1 MMDLMMN
8 MPGAMDGPMGGWDA
22 GFWWPFM
29 LVRLLLWGV
38 FLSLLVWFA
47 VRMFSRGRGDTPP
60 GATKDSA
67 GEILRERFARGEINA
82 EEYVVRGVPKVR
94 MADGSIIVQGP
105 EVQEGT
111 SVWFSSRDK
120 EKVATGFDRMA
131 RQMKDQ

>member
-22 GFWWPFM
+22 GFWWPFI

-47 VRMFSRGRGDTPP
+47 VRVFSRGRGDTRP

-82 EEYVVRGVPKVR
+82 EEYEKSMRTMRETPPQKGYEDYVRE
-94 MADGSIIVQGP
+94 A
-105 EVQEGT
+105 EEGLR
-111 SVWFSSRDK
+111 SERD
-120 EKVATGFDRMA
+120 TDS
-131 RQMKDQ
+131 

>member
-1 MMDLMMN
+1 MMDLMMY
-8 MPGAMDGPMGGWDA
+8 MPGAMDGPMGEWDA

-67 GEILRERFARGEINA
+67 GEILRERFARGDISA
-82 EEYVVRGVPKVR
+82 EEYEKSMRTMRETPPQKGYEDYVRESEER
-94 MADGSIIVQGP
+94 LRS
-105 EVQEGT
+105 E
-111 SVWFSSRDK
+111 RD
-120 EKVATGFDRMA
+120 TDS
-131 RQMKDQ
+131 

>member
-38 FLSLLVWFA
+38 VLSLLVWFA
-47 VRMFSRGRGDTPP
+47 VRMFSRGRGDTRP

-67 GEILRERFARGEINA
+67 EGILRERFARGDISA
-82 EEYVVRGVPKVR
+82 EEYEKSMSTMRETPPQEGYE
-94 MADGSIIVQGP
+94 DY
-105 EVQEGT
+105 VQEAEERLR
-111 SVWFSSRDK
+111 SERD
-120 EKVATGFDRMA
+120 TDS
-131 RQMKDQ
+131 